1 MKLSKKLIVPAFT
14 LLAGVSLVGS
24 ISGTIAWYQYST
36 RANVSYIGSS
46 AGTIGNLQVRLADG
60 EWGTQISY
68 QDVRTYLSNKG
79 FGQKVEPVTPGALAK
94 DDTLKEDRW
103 NPIATAAYG
112 EGAPDNGDGAEGD
125 YYYDSDAG
133 KLYQKGENAWA
144 ELDTIDIA
152 DAEPANPDLG
162 DKYFNSVDK
171 KLYERV
177 FDHKDFYLNPQVGRG
192 PYSEWFKAS
201 KNNYV
206 TFPLQLRFMKG
217 DEDHLTAENV
227 YLSKLLIQKDTK
239 IDVDHAEHGDIS
251 EAIRVHFSV
260 YADGDEAHAVNRLVS
275 KQGGTTLTHGKLK
288 LGGGSD
294 FDEGYSGDEFG
305 FEDGSEFGYVNYG
318 GTSGAQNSYSAL
330 ADQKTGYYYEEEQP
344 ANGWD
349 EIPMTHGNS
358 DPNNSVGEN
367 GDFYFKTD
375 AEILYQKNAGMWGVF
390 ENVFVGSNAPAVDLE
405 NTEDKDYYVQKDA
418 NKLFKR
424 NLPHSETVSPIL
436 AEPVKNS
443 LELDKTTGKSLGKTV
458 ATRADNSEPQKYLN
472 VEVTIWVEGWQK
484 FARNDHFTSMWDRD
498 LVGSY
503 FDVGMQFAVQD
514 LNANA

>member
-1 MKLSKKLIVPAFT
+1 
-14 LLAGVSLVGS
+14 
-24 ISGTIAWYQYST
+24 
-36 RANVSYIGSS
+36 
-46 AGTIGNLQVRLADG
+46 
-60 EWGTQISY
+60 
-68 QDVRTYLSNKG
+68 
-79 FGQKVEPVTPGALAK
+79 
-94 DDTLKEDRW
+94 
-103 NPIATAAYG
+103 
-112 EGAPDNGDGAEGD
+112 
-125 YYYDSDAG
+125 
-133 KLYQKGENAWA
+133 
-144 ELDTIDIA
+144 
-152 DAEPANPDLG
+152 
-162 DKYFNSVDK
+162 
-171 KLYERV
+171 
-177 FDHKDFYLNPQVGRG
+177 
-192 PYSEWFKAS
+192 
-201 KNNYV
+201 
-206 TFPLQLRFMKG
+206 
-217 DEDHLTAENV
+217 
-227 YLSKLLIQKDTK
+227 
-239 IDVDHAEHGDIS
+239 
-251 EAIRVHFSV
+251 
-260 YADGDEAHAVNRLVS
+260 
-275 KQGGTTLTHGKLK
+275 
-288 LGGGSD
+288 
-294 FDEGYSGDEFG
+294 
-305 FEDGSEFGYVNYG
+305 
-318 GTSGAQNSYSAL
+318 
-330 ADQKTGYYYEEEQP
+330 
-344 ANGWD
+344 
-349 EIPMTHGNS
+349 MTHGNS